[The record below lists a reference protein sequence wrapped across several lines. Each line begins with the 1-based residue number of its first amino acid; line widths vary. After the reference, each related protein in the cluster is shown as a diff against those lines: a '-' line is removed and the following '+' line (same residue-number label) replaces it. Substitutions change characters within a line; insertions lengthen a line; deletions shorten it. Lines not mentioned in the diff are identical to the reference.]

1 MGGET
6 KPGTPE
12 ASREKFKMRVLRALS
27 RLAGK
32 VGERPVGFGHAV
44 GLLTHADGF
53 AFVAG
58 GIPELFGEPLGHGA
72 TLLRAGCLNDP
83 AERQGLASSLGHR
96 DGDLVVRTADPLGA
110 DFDVGLHI
118 FQSLVEDADGIRG
131 ETFGAFFL
139 QATVDHVKGAIEA
152 AFGSGLAS
160 AEHDAV
166 HEFRN
171 DLVAVAW
178 VGTKLIFT
186 FGNTSSHWSPPG
198 LLSKSFTAAYGDYW
212 PQFVFEGK

>member
-1 MGGET
+1 
-6 KPGTPE
+6 
-12 ASREKFKMRVLRALS
+12 MRVLRALS

-72 TLLRAGCLNDP
+72 TLLRAGRLNDP

-96 DGDLVVRTADPLGA
+96 DGDLVVRTADPLGT

-131 ETFGAFFL
+131 DLRGVLFASDRRSCQRRHRGSLRQAVLRPPSMMQFTNFETTL
-139 QATVDHVKGAIEA
+139 
-152 AFGSGLAS
+152 
-160 AEHDAV
+160 
-166 HEFRN
+166 
-171 DLVAVAW
+171 
-178 VGTKLIFT
+178 
-186 FGNTSSHWSPPG
+186 SP
-198 LLSKSFTAAYGDYW
+198 
-212 PQFVFEGK
+212 